1 METSNKLFDLL
12 KSLAEQLPSLLTLLA
27 CMIFA
32 IARWKR
38 HPKVSLAVLISL
50 GLLFFHV
57 LVFSIVYNWV
67 PIWFIRSA
75 GSADMQSVSR
85 NVFLVL
91 GLIAS
96 STRAVGFGL
105 LLTAIFMLRK
115 PRPQT

>member
-1 METSNKLFDLL
+1 MEASNKVLDLF
-12 KSLAEQLPSLLTLLA
+12 KALAEQLPSLLTLLA

-38 HPKVSLAVLISL
+38 HPKVSLVVLISL

-67 PIWFIRSA
+67 PDWFIRSA
-75 GSADMQSVSR
+75 TAADIESVSR